1 MLVFHKLNI
10 VMNHPQFLETT
21 CNIGKVV
28 EEKPLYEF
36 FSGTPPPHALPPC
49 PPSPEIQTLVRIPIS
64 TEREVFRVVLFQ
76 STCYVRLSY
85 DSSLLTIVKAP
96 CVLVCFSLFCP
107 LFLTVQA

>member
-21 CNIGKVV
+21 CNIGKIV

-36 FSGTPPPHALPPC
+36 FSGNSPPP
-49 PPSPEIQTLVRIPIS
+49 PEIQTLVRIPIS

-85 DSSLLTIVKAP
+85 DSSLLTIVKAQ